1 VDPKAKLLAA
11 FPQFRVADV
20 RKSAE
25 YYRDVL
31 GFKIGDYF
39 GDPPVF
45 VHVARDFV
53 VIQIGRTLTRELAT
67 KAPGGIG
74 HNAYLWTDDVDAL
87 AVELKEKGAE
97 ILEGPVDRTYACREL
112 IVEDCD
118 GLTLCFAK
126 RIEKPERSDK

>member
-1 VDPKAKLLAA
+1 MPPNARLLAA

-20 RKSAE
+20 KKSAE

-45 VHVARDFV
+45 VHVARDYV
-53 VIQIGRTLTRELAT
+53 VIQIGRTLTAELAT
-67 KAPGGIG
+67 RPPGGVG
-74 HNAYLWTDDVDAL
+74 HNAYIWTDDVDAL

-97 ILEGPVDRTYACREL
+97 ILEGPVDRHYKCREL
-112 IVEDCD
+112 VVEDCD

-126 RIEKPERSDK
+126 RLE